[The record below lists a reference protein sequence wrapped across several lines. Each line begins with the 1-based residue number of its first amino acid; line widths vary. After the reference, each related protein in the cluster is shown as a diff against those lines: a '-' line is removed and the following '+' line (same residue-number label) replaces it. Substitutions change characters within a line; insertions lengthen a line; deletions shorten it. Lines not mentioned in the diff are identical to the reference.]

1 MSHLIGGERIRE
13 TEGMTVG
20 DKELPSVQNGYY
32 LAVSM

>member
-1 MSHLIGGERIRE
+1 MSHPIGERIRE